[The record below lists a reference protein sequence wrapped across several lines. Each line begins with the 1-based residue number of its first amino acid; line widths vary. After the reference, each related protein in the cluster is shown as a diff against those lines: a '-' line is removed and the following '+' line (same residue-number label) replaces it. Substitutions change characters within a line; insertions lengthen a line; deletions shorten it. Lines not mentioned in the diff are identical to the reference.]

1 MQDMVNDVFNFCGQP
16 VDQEHATSH
25 GSETEGE
32 DNMLPLPDGPNDKA
46 KEFYELMR
54 DGEQEL
60 YQGCVKYSKLSF
72 LVRLYHIKCMCGM
85 SDKAMTMIIELLHD
99 AFENA
104 KIPKSFYEAKKT
116 IKKLGLSYNKIHAC
130 PNDCMLYR
138 GADKE
143 RQECK
148 RCSTSRW
155 KVNSKKKKF
164 SDLEANKK
172 KTPQPAKVLR
182 YFPLIPRLQRLFMS
196 SKTSSDMRWHSVD
209 CHKDGLLRHPRDAEA
224 WKKFD
229 FTFPEFSQ
237 DPHNVRLAL
246 ASDGFNPFGHMSA
259 NHSIWPVVLIP
270 YNTPPWVCMKQSN
283 FILSMIIPGKRMP
296 GNDIDVYLQ
305 PLIDELKELWDG
317 VQTFDALSTETF
329 KMRAAL
335 MWTISDFP
343 GYGILSGWSTYDG
356 YSSNI
361 SRCVDVNQRRLFGL
375 KSHDCHILMQQLL
388 PIALR
393 NALHGLV
400 SAVIA
405 DLSSFFRQLCSKVLN
420 PMDLDNLQNQII
432 LTLCHLEMIFPP
444 SFFTVMVHLVVH
456 LVDEVRHLGPV
467 HYRWMYPIE
476 RFLGHLKSFVRNM
489 AQPEGSIVE
498 GYLADEI
505 LTFCSRYFEDV
516 ETRMNRPRRVDDKPN
531 DVGYHEKETMFPKI
545 GKSVAGSYF
554 KLPPMQ
560 KLQAHRHVLINCP
573 AVDPFIQEFRTETKR
588 RLRSRTRS
596 ESTIDKIVHK
606 EFVDWFQKRILND
619 VNEHPRELRWLAV
632 GPLEEAKRFTSYNVN
647 GFKFRTLSRVQ
658 GLKTQ
663 NCGVFGTFDTRSYA
677 SNRDNNMVVG
687 GVPYYE
693 KLVDIIELNYNGQFT
708 VTLFKCQWANTTTDR
723 GIKKDELGFTSV
735 NFSHSI
741 HLGDREEHEPY
752 ILASQAQLVYYVDDE
767 KEKQWSAV
775 VHLKPRDLYDMGE
788 ETEEESIY
796 DVISSSQEDLGSR
809 FPDGDQDLRLTRDE
823 NRR

>member
-1 MQDMVNDVFNFCGQP
+1 MSPLFRMDKSWILEPRTTLEYKKGLQIFLDSAFSNVSSDNRIKCPCSSCGFRLYQTRVEVFDNLLFSPFPTAYTVWLLHGKKDVGETSATRHESQHIDARDNPMQDMVNDVFNFYGQP
-16 VDQEHATSH
+16 ANQEHVTSH
-25 GSETEGE
+25 GPVTEGE
-32 DNMLPLPDGPNDKA
+32 NDMLPLPDGPNDKA

-72 LVRLYHIKCMCGM
+72 LLRLYHIKCMCGM

-116 IKKLGLSYNKIHAC
+116 IKKLGLSYKKIHAC

-138 GADKE
+138 GEDKE

-148 RCSTSRW
+148 RCGTSRW
-155 KVNSKKKKF
+155 KVNAKKNF
-164 SDLEANKK
+164 SSDLEANKK
-172 KTPQPAKVLR
+172 KTLQPAKVLR

-196 SKTSSDMRWHSVD
+196 SKTSTDMRWHSVD

-224 WKKFD
+224 WKNFD

-237 DPHNVRLAL
+237 DPRNVRLAL

-270 YNTPPWVCMKQSN
+270 YNTPPW
-283 FILSMIIPGKRMP
+283 
-296 GNDIDVYLQ
+296 
-305 PLIDELKELWDG
+305 ELWDG

-361 SRCVDVNQRRLFGL
+361 SRCVDVKQRRLFGL

-400 SAVIA
+400 SAVLA

-456 LVDEVRHLGPV
+456 LVDEVRCGGPV

-476 RFLGHLKSFVRNM
+476 RFLGHLKSFVHNM
-489 AQPEGSIVE
+489 AQPMKFVVE
-498 GYLADEI
+498 ERLIGFFMLQTGQDH
-505 LTFCSRYFEDV
+505 LPHPNV
-516 ETRMNRPRRVDDKPN
+516 ETHCDANHAM
-531 DVGYHEKETMFPKI
+531 
-545 GKSVAGSYF
+545 F
-554 KLPPMQ
+554 KLD
-560 KLQAHRHVLINCP
+560 LAC
-573 AVDPFIQEFRTETKR
+573 DEF
-588 RLRSRTRS
+588 
-596 ESTIDKIVHK
+596 
-606 EFVDWFQKRILND
+606 
-619 VNEHPRELRWLAV
+619 
-632 GPLEEAKRFTSYNVN
+632 
-647 GFKFRTLSRVQ
+647 
-658 GLKTQ
+658 
-663 NCGVFGTFDTRSYA
+663 
-677 SNRDNNMVVG
+677 
-687 GVPYYE
+687 
-693 KLVDIIELNYNGQFT
+693 QF
-708 VTLFKCQWANTTTDR
+708 
-723 GIKKDELGFTSV
+723 
-735 NFSHSI
+735 
-741 HLGDREEHEPY
+741 
-752 ILASQAQLVYYVDDE
+752 
-767 KEKQWSAV
+767 
-775 VHLKPRDLYDMGE
+775 
-788 ETEEESIY
+788 
-796 DVISSSQEDLGSR
+796 
-809 FPDGDQDLRLTRDE
+809 
-823 NRR
+823 

>member
-1 MQDMVNDVFNFCGQP
+1 MIDHLLFSPFPAGYTVWLLHGEKDVGETSATRHESQHIEARDNPMQDMVNDVFNFCGQP

-393 NALHGLV
+393 LIQVQKMYKQNAENRRKQTYTHTNGSKSLPRRKAEEEHKRGRPMSRGELWPLTHKRKDSTYMNEAAKLIGEQTERIESQDGV
-400 SAVIA
+400 SKKISEFDSLAQVLGKEHA
-405 DLSSFFRQLCSKVLN
+405 GRVRGVGYGPTPTQVFGQTAYQFKGVSSTQANRDHEMEEMKLKMQE
-420 PMDLDNLQNQII
+420 LQSVVESERSRRRALENF
-432 LTLCHLEMIFPP
+432 LT
-444 SFFTVMVHLVVH
+444 
-456 LVDEVRHLGPV
+456 R
-467 HYRWMYPIE
+467 Y
-476 RFLGHLKSFVRNM
+476 
-489 AQPEGSIVE
+489 IVQQGME
-498 GYLADEI
+498 LPAELADMDSAA
-505 LTFCSRYFEDV
+505 TAS
-516 ETRMNRPRRVDDKPN
+516 NRPRP
-531 DVGYHEKETMFPKI
+531 
-545 GKSVAGSYF
+545 
-554 KLPPMQ
+554 
-560 KLQAHRHVLINCP
+560 
-573 AVDPFIQEFRTETKR
+573 
-588 RLRSRTRS
+588 
-596 ESTIDKIVHK
+596 
-606 EFVDWFQKRILND
+606 
-619 VNEHPRELRWLAV
+619 
-632 GPLEEAKRFTSYNVN
+632 
-647 GFKFRTLSRVQ
+647 
-658 GLKTQ
+658 
-663 NCGVFGTFDTRSYA
+663 
-677 SNRDNNMVVG
+677 
-687 GVPYYE
+687 
-693 KLVDIIELNYNGQFT
+693 
-708 VTLFKCQWANTTTDR
+708 
-723 GIKKDELGFTSV
+723 
-735 NFSHSI
+735 
-741 HLGDREEHEPY
+741 
-752 ILASQAQLVYYVDDE
+752 
-767 KEKQWSAV
+767 
-775 VHLKPRDLYDMGE
+775 
-788 ETEEESIY
+788 
-796 DVISSSQEDLGSR
+796 SSSSKC
-809 FPDGDQDLRLTRDE
+809 
-823 NRR
+823 

>member
-1 MQDMVNDVFNFCGQP
+1 M
-16 VDQEHATSH
+16 
-25 GSETEGE
+25 
-32 DNMLPLPDGPNDKA
+32 
-46 KEFYELMR
+46 
-54 DGEQEL
+54 
-60 YQGCVKYSKLSF
+60 
-72 LVRLYHIKCMCGM
+72 
-85 SDKAMTMIIELLHD
+85 
-99 AFENA
+99 
-104 KIPKSFYEAKKT
+104 
-116 IKKLGLSYNKIHAC
+116 
-130 PNDCMLYR
+130 
-138 GADKE
+138 
-143 RQECK
+143 
-148 RCSTSRW
+148 
-155 KVNSKKKKF
+155 
-164 SDLEANKK
+164 
-172 KTPQPAKVLR
+172 
-182 YFPLIPRLQRLFMS
+182 
-196 SKTSSDMRWHSVD
+196 
-209 CHKDGLLRHPRDAEA
+209 
-224 WKKFD
+224 
-229 FTFPEFSQ
+229 
-237 DPHNVRLAL
+237 NV
-246 ASDGFNPFGHMSA
+246 
-259 NHSIWPVVLIP
+259 VVP
-270 YNTPPWVCMKQSN
+270 
-283 FILSMIIPGKRMP
+283 
-296 GNDIDVYLQ
+296 
-305 PLIDELKELWDG
+305 
-317 VQTFDALSTETF
+317 
-329 KMRAAL
+329 
-335 MWTISDFP
+335 
-343 GYGILSGWSTYDG
+343 DG
-356 YSSNI
+356 YSSTI
-361 SRCVDVNQRRLFGL
+361 SRCVDVKQRRLFGL

-388 PIALR
+388 PITLR

-400 SAVIA
+400 SADLA

-456 LVDEVRHLGPV
+456 LVDEVRRGGPV

-489 AQPEGSIVE
+489 AQPEGSIAE

-516 ETRMNRPRRVDDKPN
+516 ETRMNRPRRVDDKPD

-554 KLPPMQ
+554 KLPSMQ
-560 KLQAHRHVLINCP
+560 KQQAHRHVLINCP

-606 EFVDWFQKRILND
+606 EFVSWFQKRILND
-619 VNEHPRELRWLAV
+619 VNEHSRELRWLAV
-632 GPLEEAKRFTSYNVN
+632 GPLEEAKIFTSYNIN
-647 GFKFRTLSRVQ
+647 GFKFRTLTREQ

-687 GVPYYE
+687 GVPYYG

-708 VTLFKCQWANTTTDR
+708 VTLFKCQWVNTTTNK

-735 NFSHSI
+735 NFSHLI

-767 KEKQWSAV
+767 KEKQWSVV

-796 DVISSSQEDLGSR
+796 DIVSSSQEYLGSR
-809 FPDGDQDLRLTRDE
+809 FPNGDQDLRLTRDE